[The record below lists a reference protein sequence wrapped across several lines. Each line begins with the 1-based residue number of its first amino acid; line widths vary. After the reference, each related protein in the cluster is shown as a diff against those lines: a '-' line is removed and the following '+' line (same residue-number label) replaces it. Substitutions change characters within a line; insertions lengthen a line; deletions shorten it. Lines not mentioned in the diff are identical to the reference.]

1 MVIGIDISSIPYGTG
16 VSNYTV
22 NLVRHLLKIDKTNTY
37 KLFFTSFRQ
46 PLPDEVKLW
55 QKLPQVQLYRYYFPP
70 TFFEILWN
78 RLHIFPLEF
87 FIGKCDVF
95 HTWDWTQ
102 PPAINAKTVTTVH
115 DFVPFLFPETQH
127 QRIISVFKRKFFWA
141 AQVNDH
147 FICVSQNTRQDLL
160 HLFPQLNPQKVT
172 IIPEAAE
179 DKYINFYHLN
189 PSEKKSKITKVKQLY
204 DLKNYVLAIGTREPR
219 KNLPRLIEAFIEYK
233 KIHPQSVTELVIAG
247 KYGWGDDVN
256 HLKNPFIKILGYVP
270 DREIAPLLAGAICL
284 CYPSLY
290 EGFGLPPLNALT
302 LGVPLIISNTSSLR
316 EIAGN
321 AAILIDPTKI
331 IDIALALDKIIT
343 SPSFRLTLSR
353 RGLKQSAK
361 FSWDNTAKLTLSVYE
376 KLCS

>member
-1 MVIGIDISSIPYGTG
+1 
-16 VSNYTV
+16 
-22 NLVRHLLKIDKTNTY
+22 L
-37 KLFFTSFRQ
+37 
-46 PLPDEVKLW
+46 
-55 QKLPQVQLYRYYFPP
+55 
-70 TFFEILWN
+70 
-78 RLHIFPLEF
+78 PLEF

-102 PPAINAKTVTTVH
+102 PPAISAKTVTTVH

-127 QRIISVFKRKFFWA
+127 SLIIAVFKRKFFWA
-141 AQVNDH
+141 AQVNDL

-160 HLFPQLNPQKVT
+160 RLFPKLNPLKIVT
-172 IIPEAAE
+172 IPEAAE

-219 KNLPRLIEAFIEYK
+219 KNLPRLIEAFIEYRK
-233 KIHPQSVTELVIAG
+233 THPQSNTELVIAG
-247 KYGWGDDVN
+247 KYGWGDDVS

-302 LGVPLIISNTSSLR
+302 LGVPLITSHTSSLH
-316 EIAGN
+316 EVAGN

-331 IDIALALDKIIT
+331 NEIVSALDKIIT
-343 SPSFRLTLSR
+343 NPSLRLTLSR

-361 FSWDNTAKLTLSVYE
+361 FSWDKTAKMTLAVYE
-376 KLCS
+376 KLCL